1 MYGDRSAVTSKT
13 DSPVEPALSDL
24 ARQTMQQVASPV
36 IRAGSLLDLL
46 NTRPDDTDHIIDI
59 IKRDP
64 VLAARTLAV
73 TNSAAMGISVRITS
87 IRRAVH
93 LLGAGRARSVG
104 LAHGLRMLYD
114 ATDLPPRLRDALWVG
129 SITKACAA
137 ALFMSHTAGK
147 LAGRAFAAALVQ
159 DIGLPMLAHVDPQ
172 WYTDRLIAGQIPGQW
187 VAAEQQRFG
196 LDHCMVGEH
205 VLGRWEASDELCE
218 HVRSHHRQPG
228 ELPEGDDQALLFIA
242 TFLASLMPHAW
253 EMPTDWQSNWL
264 GAIHTRFLADRHPTP
279 DAFIDAAADHA
290 QQITAAETPVGPT
303 DRDRLTQRLVEHAGK
318 DMIRTVTNLCR
329 IEGRLFR
336 QQKGFEDLRKK
347 AFTDS
352 LTHVLNRR
360 GMRAIGNRRLHESGQ
375 NGRNV
380 CGMMIDLDG
389 FKQINDTL
397 GHQAG
402 DFVLRSVG
410 RMLRRSVR
418 KDDVI
423 GRVGGDE
430 FAVLIVDINA
440 EEAERCAHV
449 IAKSLNGQRIAVGQD
464 VVTLKISLGAAFVA
478 QTEPSLH
485 VEALIGAADTL
496 MYQCKRDP
504 DRTVAFNSFDMDS
517 FISPPTD
524 HEAA

>member
-1 MYGDRSAVTSKT
+1 MPAQT
-13 DSPVEPALSDL
+13 DSLVEPTLSDR

-36 IRAGSLLDLL
+36 IRVGSLLDLL
-46 NTRPDDTDHIIDI
+46 NARPDDTERIIKI

-64 VLAARTLAV
+64 VLAARTLSV
-73 TNSAAMGISVRITS
+73 TNSAAMGVSVKITS
-87 IRRAVH
+87 VRRAVH

-104 LAHGLRMLYD
+104 LAHGLRLLYD
-114 ATDLPPRLRDALWVG
+114 TAELPPRLREALWVG

-137 ALFMSHTAGK
+137 ALFMAHASGK

-172 WYTDRLIAGQIPGQW
+172 WYIDQLIAGQVPGQW

-196 LDHCMVGEH
+196 LDHCEVGEQ
-205 VLGRWEASDELCE
+205 LLRRWDAAGALCTQ
-218 HVRSHHRQPG
+218 VRSHHRQIG
-228 ELPEGDDQALLFIA
+228 ELPEGEDQALLDIA
-242 TFLASLMPHAW
+242 MFLAGLMPHAW
-253 EMPTDWQSNWL
+253 ELPTDWQSNWL
-264 GAIHTRFLADRHPTP
+264 GAIYARFLADRYPTP
-279 DAFIDAAADHA
+279 EAFINAAADQA
-290 QQITAAETPVGPT
+290 QQIIDGEPKVSPA
-303 DRDRLTQRLVEHAGK
+303 DRKRLMQQLLDHAGK

-360 GMRAIGNRRLHESGQ
+360 GMRAIGNRRLHECGQ
-375 NGRNV
+375 AGLNV

-397 GHQAG
+397 GHPAG

-410 RMLRRSVR
+410 RLLRRSVR

-430 FAVLIVDINA
+430 FAVLIADIND

-449 IAKSLNGQRIAVGQD
+449 IAKSLNGQRIVIGDEAVE
-464 VVTLKISLGAAFVA
+464 LKVSLGAAFVA
-478 QTEPSLH
+478 QTDPSLH

-496 MYQCKRDP
+496 MYQCKRDS
-504 DRTVAFNSFDMDS
+504 DRAVAFGRFDMAS
-517 FISPPTD
+517 LTGQPTD